1 MTITSDDACSHFE
14 SAAMWAAYRVTF
26 KLREPIPG
34 HDRRKP
40 FIRNGNR
47 IIPDTRGVGG
57 SRRAYAVSVGHILY
71 PVRI

>member
-34 HDRRKP
+34 HGRRKP
-40 FIRNGNR
+40 FIEWKQNYSR
-47 IIPDTRGVGG
+47 VGG
-57 SRRAYAVSVGHILY
+57 LGGRGEHMQ
-71 PVRI
+71 P